1 MSRTI
6 SRLKREGRISLNMPQ
21 WKWASSR
28 VEGIISW
35 FFSSCGKKFGV
46 PLELRWVPQ
55 GPTRVASGKSSLHAS
70 CKGSLRIPL
79 QSVPDPRSSSGAEEQ
94 PQGSSPVLTWI
105 LEFLWSF
112 NRGVKPRLVCCH
124 ASPLCSRAVTVMSV
138 FLSSLYRDLML
149 SVEVPPG
156 CHTCHHVLIRSS
168 G

>member
-1 MSRTI
+1 MSRNLL
-6 SRLKREGRISLNMPQ
+6 RLKKEGGVSLETPQRKRASSYIEGRIS
-21 WKWASSR
+21 
-28 VEGIISW
+28 W
-35 FFSSCGKKFGV
+35 FFCSCGKKLGV
-46 PLELRWVPQ
+46 PLELQWVPQ

-156 CHTCHHVLIRSS
+156 CHTCHHVLSQYS
-168 G
+168 